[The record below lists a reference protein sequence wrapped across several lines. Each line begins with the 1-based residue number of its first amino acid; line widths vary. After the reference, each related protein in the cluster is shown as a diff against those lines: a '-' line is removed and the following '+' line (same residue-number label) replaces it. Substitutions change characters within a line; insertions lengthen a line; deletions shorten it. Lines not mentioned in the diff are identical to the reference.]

1 MIRYFSTIIKKP
13 PITITNN
20 AWNKV
25 DEILKNTNSKGMIFY
40 ASSGGC
46 NGFNYKFDIVKK
58 EEEIDKG
65 YSLIECNNSKVY
77 IEPKS
82 EFYLLG
88 TTIDYQTENFQEG
101 IYDSKFIFK
110 ADKTLVSTC
119 GCGVSFTPNE
129 L

>member
-1 MIRYFSTIIKKP
+1 MIRYFSIIAKKP

-40 ASSGGC
+40 ATSGGC
-46 NGFNYKFDIVKK
+46 NGFNYKFDIIK
-58 EEEIDKG
+58 EDEEIDNG
-65 YSLIECNNSKVY
+65 YSLIEANNSKVY
-77 IEPKS
+77 IDPKS

-101 IYDSKFIFK
+101 IYDSKFIFN

-119 GCGVSFTPNE
+119 GCGVSFAPN
-129 L
+129 